1 MGTETDVEAL
11 LDPGARARLALRR
24 QIHLY
29 LDPFALFKDATR
41 GPAYQRERAMSW
53 NRRMRWMLVPY
64 IRRWLFI
71 ACALFLGIAPAEAI
85 AAQYHPLSAVPAT
98 VLAVGF
104 CVAFV
109 VVVCAS
115 AAYFLLSRR

>member
-85 AAQYHPLSAVPAT
+85 AAQYHPLSVVPAT

>member
-24 QIHLY
+24 QVHLY

-41 GPAYQRERAMSW
+41 GPRHQRELALSW

-64 IRRWLFI
+64 IRRWGFI
-71 ACALFLGIAPAEAI
+71 ACALFLGIAPAEAM
-85 AAQYHPLSAVPAT
+85 AAQYPAT
-98 VLAVGF
+98 LLPATMLAVGA

-115 AAYFLLSRR
+115 AAYLLLSRH